1 MKSIAIILACC
12 LTASVQAGELYRS
25 IDAQGKVHYSDRP
38 LPGTDDVELLHLSQP
53 PAPDA
58 SLPYE
63 TQRAMQYFPVTLYV
77 SADCGSPCQLA
88 REFLLQRGIPF
99 SEKQLTT
106 QEDLEAFRKLSG
118 GDSIPAATVGRT
130 WLRGFL
136 ASDWN
141 QELDVAGYP
150 RNAPYRPRRAP

>member
-1 MKSIAIILACC
+1 MKSITIILACC
-12 LTASVQAGELYRS
+12 LAASVHAGELYRS

-38 LPGTDDVELLHLSQP
+38 LPGTDDVEQLHLSQP

-99 SEKQLTT
+99 SEKQLTI
-106 QEDLEAFRKLSG
+106 QEDLDAFRKLSG

-141 QELDVAGYP
+141 KELDVAGYP
-150 RNAPYRPRRAP
+150 KTAPYRPRSAP

>member
-1 MKSIAIILACC
+1 MA
-12 LTASVQAGELYRS
+12 
-25 IDAQGKVHYSDRP
+25 
-38 LPGTDDVELLHLSQP
+38 
-53 PAPDA
+53 
-58 SLPYE
+58 
-63 TQRAMQYFPVTLYV
+63 
-77 SADCGSPCQLA
+77 
-88 REFLLQRGIPF
+88 
-99 SEKQLTT
+99 T

-118 GDSIPAATVGRT
+118 GDGIPAATVGRT

>member
-12 LTASVQAGELYRS
+12 LAASVHAGELYRS
-25 IDAQGKVHYSDRP
+25 IDTQGRVHYSDRP
-38 LPGTDDVELLHLSQP
+38 LAGTDDIEQLHLGQP

-77 SADCGSPCQLA
+77 SAGCGSPCQSA
-88 REFLLQRGIPF
+88 REFLQQRGIPF
-99 SEKQLTT
+99 TEKQVAT
-106 QEDLEAFRKLSG
+106 QEDLDSFRKLSG
-118 GDSIPAATVGRT
+118 GDSVPAATVGRA

-141 QELDVAGYP
+141 KELDVAGYP
-150 RNAPYRPRRAP
+150 KTAPYRPRSAP

>member
-12 LTASVQAGELYRS
+12 LAASVHAGELYRS
-25 IDAQGKVHYSDRP
+25 IDAQGRVHYSDRP
-38 LPGTDDVELLHLSQP
+38 LAGSDDIEQLHLGQP

-77 SADCGSPCQLA
+77 SADCGSPCRSA
-88 REFLLQRGIPF
+88 REFLQQRGIPF
-99 SEKQLTT
+99 TEKQVTT
-106 QEDLEAFRKLSG
+106 QEDLDAFRKLSG
-118 GDSIPAATVGRT
+118 GDSVPAATVGRA

-136 ASDWN
+136 APDWN
-141 QELDVAGYP
+141 KELDVAGYP
-150 RNAPYRPRRAP
+150 KTAPYRPRSAP

>member
-1 MKSIAIILACC
+1 MKSTALILACC
-12 LTASVQAGELYRS
+12 LAASVHAGELYRS

-38 LPGTDDVELLHLSQP
+38 PPGTDDVEQLHPGQP

-58 SLPYE
+58 TLPYE
-63 TQRAMQYFPVTLYV
+63 TRRAMQYFPVTLYA

-88 REFLLQRGIPF
+88 REFLQQRGIPF

-118 GDSIPAATVGRT
+118 GDSIPAEIGR
-130 WLRGFL
+130 
-136 ASDWN
+136 ASCR
-141 QELDVAGYP
+141 ERV
-150 RNAPYRPRRAP
+150 